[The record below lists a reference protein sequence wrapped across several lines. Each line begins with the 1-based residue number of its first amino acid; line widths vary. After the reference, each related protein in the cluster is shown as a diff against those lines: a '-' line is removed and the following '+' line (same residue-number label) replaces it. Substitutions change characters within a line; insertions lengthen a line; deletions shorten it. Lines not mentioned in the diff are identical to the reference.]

1 MAFGR
6 LSGRRAVGVPMVLD
20 FEIDVAALG
29 ERGYPVTVRSPS
41 GGEATAAMRLTP
53 EMRALAARVPE
64 AVLASS
70 AIVRRGL
77 AGQER
82 PVRDLGSLL
91 FRALFTEDV
100 HSLLMTSRQQ
110 AAMSGGQLRIVLR
123 MAPAE
128 LACLPWEFL
137 FDPSED
143 DYLCLSTPL
152 IRRPQV
158 LRAVRA
164 LRVTG
169 PLRVLGMVA
178 TPNDQAGLAA
188 DDERRR
194 LTVAM
199 KALAGK
205 VELAWADGQS
215 WRNLNIALRHGGP
228 WHVLHFIGHGG
239 FDNVAQEGV
248 LILADEDGR
257 SHALPASDL
266 ALLVEKHPSV
276 RLVMLNAC
284 DTGQASALNAFSS
297 VAGALLRRGVPS
309 VLAMQFPITDPAA
322 IEFSRTFYEGLA
334 DRLPVDTAVTE
345 ARHAVRIT
353 LSGTLEWGTPVLYL
367 RSPDGAIFDAEA
379 RQGGSTRP
387 VPDAEPIA
395 GDGLDRLYAEGLAAY
410 HIEHWDEAV
419 EAFQAVAACDTAYR
433 DIGEKLRQARQKQR
447 VAATYAAAVAAAGL
461 GHWDEAIDGFASLV
475 AAAPDYRDVTERLG
489 GARRQREIAGLL
501 AEARKL
507 YQLGKWEAVTA
518 IGVKIAVLDPGF
530 DDPEGLI
537 ASARER
543 SLGQTHPD
551 VPNKRMSASKK
562 VPLHRIPIAEHAG
575 YVAFSPDGT
584 MLAVASG
591 TTVRLI
597 DTASG
602 QTRAILVHPD
612 YLIRGVA
619 FSPDGRRV
627 ATGSSDGTAIVCD
640 TATGSRYFKIRANW
654 SATQLQDLAFS
665 PDGRLLAT
673 ASEDA
678 TAQVWETASKRR
690 LYTLTHD
697 DVVYDLAFSSDG
709 RLLATGSFDR
719 TARVWELGGGRQVL
733 TLTHGREIYGVA
745 FSTDGELLA
754 TACRDKSARV
764 WEAASGRRAFAV
776 THGDAVLG
784 VAFSPE
790 RLLATASADRT
801 ARVWDIATAEQREAF
816 PHDGIVD
823 RVVFSPDGRRLATV
837 TRHKCAQVW
846 QLAEAGDG

>member
-1 MAFGR
+1 MA
-6 LSGRRAVGVPMVLD
+6 LD
-20 FEIDVAALG
+20 FEIDVAASG
-29 ERGYPVTVRSPS
+29 EGGYPVTVRSPS

-53 EMRALAARVPE
+53 ELKALAARVPE

-77 AGQER
+77 SGQER

-110 AAMSGGQLRIVLR
+110 AAMSGEQLRIVLR
-123 MAPAE
+123 ITPAE
-128 LACLPWEFL
+128 LAFLPWEFL
-137 FDPSED
+137 FDPGED
-143 DYLCLSTPL
+143 DYVCLSTPL

-158 LRAVRA
+158 LRPVRA
-164 LRVTG
+164 LGVTG
-169 PLRVLGMVA
+169 PLRVLGMAA

-194 LTVAM
+194 LAAAM

-205 VELAWADGQS
+205 VELAWAQGQS
-215 WRNLNIALRHGGP
+215 WRDLNIALRHGGP

-239 FDNVAQEGV
+239 FDSVAQEGV
-248 LILADEDGR
+248 LILTDEDGR

-266 ALLVEKHPSV
+266 ALLVEKYPSV
-276 RLVMLNAC
+276 RLVVLNAC

-297 VAGALLRRGVPS
+297 VAGALVRRGVPS
-309 VLAMQFPITDPAA
+309 VLAMQFPITDLAA

-367 RSPDGAIFDAEA
+367 RSPDGAIFDPEVQ
-379 RQGGSTRP
+379 QGDPKGQ
-387 VPDAEPIA
+387 VPDAGPIA
-395 GDGLDRLYAEGLAAY
+395 GDGLDRMYSEGLAAY
-410 HIEHWDEAV
+410 HVEHWDEAV
-419 EAFQAVAACDTAYR
+419 EAFQAVAARDAAYR
-433 DIGEKLRQARQKQR
+433 DVGEKLRQARLKQR
-447 VAATYAAAVAAAGL
+447 VAATYTAAVAAAEL
-461 GHWDEAIDGFASLV
+461 GHWEEAIDSFASLF
-475 AAAPDYRDVTERLG
+475 AAAPDYRDVAQRLE
-489 GARRQREIAGLL
+489 GARRQREITMLL

-518 IGVKIAVLDPGF
+518 IGAKITALDPGF
-530 DDPEGLI
+530 DDPDGLI
-537 ASARER
+537 AAVRER
-543 SLGQTHPD
+543 SLGQIHPS
-551 VPNKRMSASKK
+551 VPGKRMPASKK
-562 VPLHRIPIAEHAG
+562 IPLHTIPIAEHAG
-575 YVAFSPDGT
+575 YVAFSADGT

-597 DTASG
+597 DIASG
-602 QTRAILVHPD
+602 QTRAVLVHPD
-612 YLIRGVA
+612 YRIRGVA

-654 SATQLQDLAFS
+654 SVTQLQDLAYS
-665 PDGRLLAT
+665 PDGRLLVT
-673 ASEDA
+673 VSEDA
-678 TAQVWETASKRR
+678 TAQIWDTTSRRR
-690 LYTLTHD
+690 LHTLTHD
-697 DVVYDLAFSSDG
+697 GVVYDLTFSSDG
-709 RLLATGSFDR
+709 RLLATASFDC
-719 TARVWELGGGRQVL
+719 TARVWEVLGGRQVL
-733 TLTHGREIYGVA
+733 RLTHGREVYGVA
-745 FSTDGELLA
+745 FSPDRELLA

-764 WEAASGRRAFAV
+764 WNVASGRRAFAV
-776 THGDAVLG
+776 THGDAVLD
-784 VAFSPE
+784 VAFSKE
-790 RLLATASADRT
+790 KLLATASADRT
-801 ARVWDIATAEQREAF
+801 ARIWDIATAEQRAEF

-823 RVVFSPDGRRLATV
+823 RAVFSPDGRQLATV

-846 QLAEAGDG
+846 QLAEAGDE